1 MPITA
6 AETDIPV
13 VLAEALELGRAAAP
27 SGKVANYIPE
37 LAKADPNLVGLTVHR
52 LDGTEDVAGDAQA
65 TFTLQSV
72 SKVFFSPMR
81 CARRETPFSTVCHA
95 NPAAT
100 HFIPSSGLRKNSAAR
115 AILTSMPAPSW
126 SRACC
131 RVAGPMRK

>member
-72 SKVFFSPMR
+72 AKIFSRPCGARDGKRHSRPYVMR
-81 CARRETPFSTVCHA
+81 TQRRLISFHR
-95 NPAAT
+95 PA
-100 HFIPSSGLRKNSAAR
+100 
-115 AILTSMPAPSW
+115 
-126 SRACC
+126 
-131 RVAGPMRK
+131 